1 MYIGYV
7 HDTYSC
13 GYKYFTRLCDNEEE
27 VKKCVI
33 AIINNEHNHDEE
45 DLTKMTFEEILEEF
59 QFSYIVVKLDPNE
72 DYTYIP
78 R

>member
-7 HDTYSC
+7 HDTYAC
-13 GYKYFTRLCDNEEE
+13 GYKYLTRLCDNKEE

-45 DLTKMTFEEILEEF
+45 DLTKMTFEEILEGF
-59 QFSYIVVKLDPNE
+59 QFSYYVVKLDPNE